1 MGALRSQG
9 PQQKQVVIFTFTG
22 PVSDA
27 ERDAWNKT
35 ILELKKTFGARVS
48 GVTLKGDDA
57 PAS

>member
-48 GVTLKGDDA
+48 G
-57 PAS
+57 